1 MILKETTRRNQTSKI
16 HHGALGIKENKAL
29 KRISSSKMNAEI
41 LGISKMSVPRTTY
54 TMMKKKKKTKIK
66 PSAPSC
72 KKTIRYKPK
81 LLKMNIMNFLLTL
94 MPYLININS

>member
-16 HHGALGIKENKAL
+16 HHGALGIKENRAL

-54 TMMKKKKKTKIK
+54 TMMKKKKTKIK

-81 LLKMNIMNFLLTL
+81 LLKMNIMNFFLTL